1 MAREPKKPNEYIV
14 HLKLEGGQEVMTKF
28 TTIEEVKTWYASQF
42 KAKANEDDLMPI
54 PMRAE
59 LNEILLV
66 RPKRV
71 IAIHV
76 EPIYSSSV
84 DMFS

>member
-1 MAREPKKPNEYIV
+1 MPREPRKPNEYIV
-14 HLKLEGGQEVMTKF
+14 HLKLEGGQEVITRF
-28 TTIEEVKTWYASQF
+28 TTIEEVKAWYASQF
-42 KAKANEDDLMPI
+42 KPKANEDDLLPI
-54 PMRAE
+54 PVRAE

-71 IAIHV
+71 LAIHV

-84 DMFS
+84 EMFA

>member
-1 MAREPKKPNEYIV
+1 MAREPRKPNDYIV
-14 HLKLEGGQEVMTKF
+14 HLKLEGGQEVTTKF

-42 KAKANEDDLMPI
+42 KAKANEDDLLPI
-54 PMRAE
+54 PVRAD

-71 IAIHV
+71 TAIHV
-76 EPIYSSSV
+76 EPIFSSSV
-84 DMFS
+84 EMFS